1 MALWNG
7 RNNDLT
13 ADEAL
18 ASNQSSWYFRDQAL
32 DAGNYWM
39 LSHNHP
45 ETILHLPPWCFIK
58 LWHLHRSIKPIVHLL
73 GNQDCQIKIH
83 NYAKPLCGWQVP
95 RTVRHVSGT
104 AKDRKTISDHLLR
117 VLSLLDTFSWSL
129 VPSMYM
135 YSSLVPTS
143 EECILGLAGMEF
155 HSGYLRLAK
164 RLGFKHCD

>member
-1 MALWNG
+1 
-7 RNNDLT
+7 
-13 ADEAL
+13 
-18 ASNQSSWYFRDQAL
+18 
-32 DAGNYWM
+32 
-39 LSHNHP
+39 
-45 ETILHLPPWCFIK
+45 
-58 LWHLHRSIKPIVHLL
+58 
-73 GNQDCQIKIH
+73 
-83 NYAKPLCGWQVP
+83 LCGWQVP